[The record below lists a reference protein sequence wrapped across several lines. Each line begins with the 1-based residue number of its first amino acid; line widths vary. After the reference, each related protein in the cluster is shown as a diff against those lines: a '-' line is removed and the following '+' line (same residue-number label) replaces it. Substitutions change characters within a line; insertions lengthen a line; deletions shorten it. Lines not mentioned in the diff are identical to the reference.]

1 MAQRK
6 GTIVQA
12 VTALNNAG
20 VGVGDIGV
28 RTPTM
33 DDVFLSLTGRAV
45 ETTDDTDE
53 QEEAA

>member
-1 MAQRK
+1 M
-6 GTIVQA
+6 
-12 VTALNNAG
+12 G
-20 VGVGDIGV
+20 VSDIGV

-45 ETTDDTDE
+45 ETDDTDE